1 MSFARSSTVGLPIL
15 LIAGCSLDG
24 NIFPTWPPNFFD
36 QSPALLGTFGVDERR
51 IEVPDGADG
60 EPFGITLFSP
70 LSAVGARPTLVWVT
84 GSNVQAYYHQSLHET
99 LASWGYV
106 VIVPDSRPLTFT
118 DFNYHRRNVDLA
130 KQAIQ
135 KAIDGE
141 LDVTVDRDRLAV
153 GGYSIGG
160 TMAAFVA
167 AEEPRVGAIVFWA
180 PTRAPFWT
188 GVDPDELLPK
198 VTQPAY
204 YLLAELDNV
213 EPPEGFPVEL
223 RTKMSQSEATE
234 FVIPQGLHLYFQ
246 QPTGADSP
254 ADPESDLTRFE
265 QQEIAIERTR
275 AWLDG
280 VF

>member
-1 MSFARSSTVGLPIL
+1 MRFTSLSIICFPIL
-15 LIAGCSLDG
+15 LNAGCSLDG
-24 NIFPTWPPNFFD
+24 DIFPIWPPNFFD
-36 QSPALLGTFGVDERR
+36 ESPAEVGLFGVAERR

-60 EPFGITLFSP
+60 EPTGITLFSP
-70 LSAVGARPTLVWVT
+70 QNAVGARPTFVWVT
-84 GSNVQAYYHQSLHET
+84 GSNVQAYYQQSLHET

-141 LDVTVDRDRLAV
+141 LDVIVDTERLAV

-167 AEEPRVGAIVFWA
+167 AEEPRVDAIVFWA

-188 GVDPDELLPK
+188 GLDPDELFPL

-204 YLLAELDNV
+204 YLLAELDNI
-213 EPPEGFPVEL
+213 EPPDGFPVEMKA
-223 RTKMSQSEATE
+223 KMSQSEATTY
-234 FVIPQGLHLYFQ
+234 VIPQGLHLYFQ
-246 QPTGADSP
+246 QPTGADL
-254 ADPESDLTRFE
+254 ANPESELTRLE

-275 AWLDG
+275 AWLDETL
-280 VF
+280 